1 MSQQRGKEDMTMKK
15 QFLVIILT
23 TLLSSCSNSQVA
35 VKGLSFRSLSVSSI
49 EKTTIGQTYKDYDSS
64 SLVSSGNI
72 KIAVIPI
79 WFLDSPK
86 YLNPVEKYKMRENID
101 LAFFGDPEDIGWH
114 SVKSYYEEES
124 QGAFHLSGLTSYW
137 YEYEGFSS
145 DFYLQQNE
153 TALKNMTE
161 WFFVNNPS
169 ENRLDYDADS
179 DGFLDAVSFIYGA
192 PDSILAQREY
202 DDKDYDNMWAYQ
214 SKIHNAVKNYE
225 TPALNAYIWA
235 SYDFIAGKVNNSWR
249 ADLEHSKIDTA
260 TFVHEFGHCFGLID
274 YYDYNHTK
282 SPAGGFSMQDQN
294 IGGHDPY
301 SLMSLG
307 WANPYIPT
315 GSMTIELG
323 AFQKNHELI
332 LLTPEWNEYD
342 SPFDEY
348 MLLELYTPTG
358 LNEFH
363 DQYGL
368 MGTRHYTG
376 SSNNIGVRL
385 WHVDARLT
393 YFSTEPQDYGRK
405 FLTDAN
411 HYHTGHAFSNT
422 YYVEGGYNNDRI
434 SQCGQE
440 YSDYNLLESIQ
451 ANQWYEYNPTD
462 IFYTQYLYTPGT
474 AFSLRA
480 DKAGTSRYDNDY
492 QRLISYID
500 KSNQFVKKTKLNNNK
515 ELGWAF
521 EVLAI
526 EGDGDDAVATI
537 KLIKE

>member
-23 TLLSSCSNSQVA
+23 TLLSACSNSKVE
-35 VKGLSFRSLSVSSI
+35 VKGLSFRSLSISSI
-49 EKTTIGQTYKDYDSS
+49 EKTTIRQTYKDYDSS

-161 WFFVNNPS
+161 WFFANNPS
-169 ENRLDYDADS
+169 ENRLDYDAD
-179 DGFLDAVSFIYGA
+179 GNGYLDMVSFIYAA
-192 PDSILAQREY
+192 PDSITAQREY
-202 DDKDYDNMWAYQ
+202 DDRDHDNMWAYK
-214 SKIHNAVKNYE
+214 SNIHSPIRNYDS
-225 TPALNAYIWA
+225 PNLNTYFWA
-235 SYDFIAGKVNNSWR
+235 SYDFLKGYRR
-249 ADLEHSKIDTA
+249 ADVSHSKIDTT
-260 TFVHEFGHCFGLID
+260 TFIHEFGHCFGILD
-274 YYDYNHTK
+274 YYDYNNSK
-282 SPAGGFSMQDQN
+282 SPAGGFSMQDYN
-294 IGGHDPY
+294 VGGHDPY
-301 SLMSLG
+301 SVMSIG

-315 GSMTIELG
+315 ESMTIELG
-323 AFQKNHELI
+323 AFQKNHDLI
-332 LLTPEWNEYD
+332 LLTPEWNGYD

-368 MGTRHYTG
+368 MGERHYTG
-376 SSNNIGVRL
+376 ASNNIGVRL
-385 WHVDARLT
+385 WHVDATLT
-393 YFSTEPQDYGRK
+393 YLDGLIRYFTS
-405 FLTDAN
+405 DAK
-411 HYHTGHAFSNT
+411 HYNTGHAYSNT

-434 SQCGQE
+434 SQCGQAC
-440 YSDYNLLESIQ
+440 SDYNLLECIQ

-480 DKAGTSRYDNDY
+480 DKAGTSRYDSDY

-500 KSNQFVKKTKLNNNK
+500 KSNQFVKQTKLNNNK

-521 EVLAI
+521 EVLSI
-526 EGDGDDAVATI
+526 EGEGDDAVATI